1 MINNAGMQETRKR
14 DHIDLTEKAQS
25 AIAVVDERFYYE
37 PLFSA
42 HPNESTS
49 LKINFLNKTLK
60 APFWISS
67 MTGGV
72 GPARHINQNLAKV
85 AREFGL
91 GMGLGSCRTLLESNQ
106 YFEDFNLRPVLGEEL
121 PFFANLGVAQLEE
134 LFATNTQNKILE
146 LLKSLSVDGLIMHI
160 NPMQE
165 WFQPEGD
172 RFLVSPFETLLK
184 LKELLAPTSYKL
196 IVKEVGQGFGP
207 KSLEALVK
215 LEVDAIELAGFGG
228 TNFSKLE
235 VLRDKDSLKKQNQA
249 LVNVGHT
256 PLEMIQV
263 LNQLSKINHKMPEII
278 ISGGVKDYL
287 DAYYLNSLSFANSVC
302 GMAKNFLSVSENYDD
317 LRTYVES
324 QIEGYKMAAKF
335 LNPKISGDL

>member
-1 MINNAGMQETRKR
+1 MVSNAGMQETRKR
-14 DHIDLTEKAQS
+14 DHIDLTMKAQS
-25 AIAVVDERFYYE
+25 ASSVIDNRFYYE
-37 PLFSA
+37 PLFNA
-42 HPNESTS
+42 HPDQNTS
-49 LKINFLNKTLK
+49 LKINFLNKTLN

-91 GMGLGSCRTLLESNQ
+91 GMGLGSCRVLLESNQ

-134 LFATNTQNKILE
+134 LFTLNKQNKILE
-146 LLKSLSVDGLIMHI
+146 LLKSLNVDGLIMHI

-165 WFQPEGD
+165 WYQPEGD

-184 LKELLAPTSYKL
+184 LKELLAPTNYKL

-207 KSLEALVK
+207 QSLEALVK
-215 LEVDAIELAGFGG
+215 LEVNAIELAGFGG

-235 VLRDKDSLKKQNQA
+235 YLRDKEAEKKQNQA

-256 PLEMIQV
+256 ALEMVQV
-263 LNQLSKINHKMPEII
+263 LNQLSKTNHKMPEII

-287 DAYYLNSLSFANSVC
+287 DAYYLNSLSLANSVC
-302 GMAKNFLSVSENYDD
+302 GMAKNFLSVSENYED
-317 LRTYVES
+317 LRFYVES
-324 QIEGYKMAAKF
+324 QVEGYKMATKF
-335 LNPKISGDL
+335 LNPRNPGDL